1 MSHIIKSK
9 FSLRFLSF
17 VLLFCLSAG
26 GLFASDEDSSI
37 TTRFLKPFPEVPLI
51 EEEEFLEQTKE
62 IKKIPYG
69 QDVLGFKVRIPNDW
83 TESKQSG
90 SGNFR
95 LSEKLFLDLSTFYSK
110 PSPLGRSKLEIEA
123 LNLDTNFTA
132 EQWYLRY
139 LLDSG
144 ITPAAFVIHDDKNV
158 ESLVIE
164 HENDISYYV
173 RSRIMLNQ
181 SKVIVA
187 KYYVPVPEIQTN
199 AQMQQQVL
207 KSFEFTTP
215 LDYVYAETIPHR
227 FLDIAEIYLQDD
239 WQVYQKPLRS
249 SERIYAE
256 ALKLR
261 KSDLSKKNNQRGQ
274 GVARIDI
281 GLIAASN
288 NKTLLD
294 EVKQFKKKI
303 EINGVL
309 VGEKLKEDY
318 EFKYHK
324 SMDFGLTEVYEGID
338 SSTNRPQ
345 HEFWFTVMVGGNYYH
360 IMMLLVPSR
369 NEQFG
374 VWAETTQQYKR
385 IVREFSPLEGA
396 FLERL

>member
-1 MSHIIKSK
+1 MEN
-9 FSLRFLSF
+9 
-17 VLLFCLSAG
+17 VSA
-26 GLFASDEDSSI
+26 AQEDNSI
-37 TTRFLKPFPEVPLI
+37 TSRFLKPFPEVPLM
-51 EEEEFLEQTKE
+51 EEEEFLKQTKE
-62 IKKIPYG
+62 VIKMPYG

-83 TESKQSG
+83 TESQQSG

-110 PSPLGRSKLEIEA
+110 PSPLGRSKLKIEA

-132 EQWYLRY
+132 EQWYLKF
-139 LLDSG
+139 LLESG
-144 ITPAAFVIHDDKNV
+144 VTPAAFVVHDDKNV
-158 ESLVIE
+158 EALVIE
-164 HENDISYYV
+164 QESDISYYV
-173 RSRIMLNQ
+173 RLRVMINQ

-187 KYYVPVPEIQTN
+187 KYYVPVPEIQVN

-207 KSFEFTTP
+207 MSFEFTKP
-215 LDYVYAETIPHR
+215 LDYVHAEMTAHR
-227 FLDIAEIYLQDD
+227 FLDIAEIYLQEG

-261 KSDLSKKNNQRGQ
+261 RSDYTKSKDQKGQ

-281 GLIAASN
+281 GLIAATN

-303 EINGVL
+303 ELNGVL
-309 VGEKLKEDY
+309 VGEKIKEDY
-318 EFKYHK
+318 EFEYHK

-345 HEFWFTVMVGGNYYH
+345 HEFWFTVMVGGNYYYV
-360 IMMLLVPSR
+360 MMLLVPSR

-385 IVREFSPLEGA
+385 IVKEFLPLEGA